1 MMTPLTPAQPRFA
14 KLGNGTARGDDD
26 GGGDATAGDEDGAVE
41 GEKAKK
47 EEVISPR
54 KESAMLHMLTSL
66 EFRPPTSHEDAARR
80 REKVRHTLHI
90 VVASQANTHA
100 QLLAH
105 RLR

>member
-26 GGGDATAGDEDGAVE
+26 GGDGDATAGDEDGAVE
-41 GEKAKK
+41 GEKVKK

-90 VVASQANTHA
+90 DVA
-100 QLLAH
+100 L
-105 RLR
+105 